1 MVRTVSFAVGVEC
14 LFELLQLWELSMYA
28 ATAIIQLT
36 ASFTLQCLLPA
47 STVSYTP
54 RLWVKPALRWQ
65 FLPSVLWCC
74 WLGGWKGHPAC
85 KKLSSGVLAWLP
97 VWSEVQTCIWP
108 SWCHCHSLSLAT
120 VKSRLVLPFWYL
132 LTRAVPEKG
141 PLNVHMYC
149 ETSTTTHSDSIH
161 NEQHAATAI
170 KQLTDNHLV
179 TYGLQQSGSDS
190 HSRLCSLTTQ
200 PVFPLIYKQL
210 YTDCQNSS
218 ITCHKKMPHSDSI
231 HNKQCAALFSTII
244 TVKKGNGTYL
254 MHNYYHSGLY
264 WNVCKNSHNLTN
276 VLEIHISYLCI
287 KITEVCSPWLT
298 ACRACSSA
306 CRHSGK

>member
-1 MVRTVSFAVGVEC
+1 MIKAIIWPTVRTVSFAVGVEC

-108 SWCHCHSLSLAT
+108 SWCHCHSLSLASVNGFT
-120 VKSRLVLPFWYL
+120 FLVPAHPGRPGK
-132 LTRAVPEKG
+132 RAVKRAYV
-141 PLNVHMYC
+141 LW
-149 ETSTTTHSDSIH
+149 D
-161 NEQHAATAI
+161 QHYYSFRLDPQWTA
-170 KQLTDNHLV
+170 
-179 TYGLQQSGSDS
+179 
-190 HSRLCSLTTQ
+190 CS
-200 PVFPLIYKQL
+200 
-210 YTDCQNSS
+210 
-218 ITCHKKMPHSDSI
+218 
-231 HNKQCAALFSTII
+231 
-244 TVKKGNGTYL
+244 
-254 MHNYYHSGLY
+254 
-264 WNVCKNSHNLTN
+264 NSHQTADWQPSGDIWTAAVWL
-276 VLEIHISYLCI
+276 
-287 KITEVCSPWLT
+287 WLT
-298 ACRACSSA
+298 LQTLLSDNSTSVPTHIQTVIHRLSE
-306 CRHSGK
+306 